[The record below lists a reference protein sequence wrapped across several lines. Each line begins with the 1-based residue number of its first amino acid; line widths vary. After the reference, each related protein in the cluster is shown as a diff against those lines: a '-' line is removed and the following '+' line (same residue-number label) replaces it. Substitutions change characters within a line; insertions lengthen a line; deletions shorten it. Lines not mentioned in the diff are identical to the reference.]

1 VTDVL
6 TILGS
11 GVVLPPTQPT
21 RDVAAALGADVG
33 GFRGWDRIGL
43 AGDSEHP
50 AAMGAAALGAAL
62 DTAGVDAAD
71 LSLVIAASMSRDYL
85 PSWSVSTEVMRLA
98 GCSDRAL
105 GLDVTV
111 GCLGAMAALNLALG
125 WLASLGGGR
134 AAVVATERWAY
145 TVDRSSAASMSLWGH
160 SDGGGALVVELG
172 PAGNGPRYLGSEYL
186 THADMNGRVLI
197 KYGGTRFP
205 SAPPDARAG
214 SRAVDDK
221 PATEVRRRYIEGYQR
236 VFGELHRRFGVTPG
250 WLVCNQITPGLV
262 KKLPELAGVP
272 RERTVV
278 TGHEHGHLGS
288 GDIVVGL
295 HRLLSRGE
303 LDAPALLAASTPYA
317 FGAGLIVPGRPSS

>member
-1 VTDVL
+1 MTDSL

-11 GVVLPPTQPT
+11 GVSLPRSQPT
-21 RDVAAALGADVG
+21 RDVAAALGADTE
-33 GFRGWDRIGL
+33 GFRGWDHIGL
-43 AGDSEHP
+43 ADSSEHP
-50 AAMGAAALGAAL
+50 STMGAAALAAAL
-62 DTAGVDAAD
+62 DTTGTDAAD
-71 LSLVIAASMSRDYL
+71 LTLVIAASMSRDYL
-85 PSWSVSTEVMRLA
+85 PSWSVSTEVMRLV

-125 WLASLGGGR
+125 WMTGVGGGR
-134 AAVVATERWAY
+134 AAIVAAERWSY
-145 TVDRSSAASMSLWGH
+145 TVDRSSAAAMSLWGH

-172 PAGNGPRYLGSEYL
+172 RGGTGPRYLGSEYV
-186 THADMNGRVLI
+186 TYADMNGRVLI

-205 SAPPDARAG
+205 SAPPDKAAHF
-214 SRAVDDK
+214 RAVDNR
-221 PATEVRRRYIEGYQR
+221 PAAQVRHRYIEGYQQAFDHLR
-236 VFGELHRRFGVTPG
+236 RRFGVTPA

-288 GDIVVGL
+288 GDIIVGL
-295 HRLLSRGE
+295 HRLLRAGAI
-303 LDAPALLAASTPYA
+303 DAPVALAASTPYA
-317 FGAGLIVPGRPSS
+317 FGAGLIVPSGG